1 MFEHLVE
8 ESTALV
14 CGSMASRSW
23 YTCEKLQA
31 RATVVAM
38 LLAYCDVSLL
48 CLSVASGLNTFPSAL
63 PDT

>member
-31 RATVVAM
+31 RATVVCCLRIAM
-38 LLAYCDVSLL
+38 YHY
-48 CLSVASGLNTFPSAL
+48 SACQL
-63 PDT
+63 HQG